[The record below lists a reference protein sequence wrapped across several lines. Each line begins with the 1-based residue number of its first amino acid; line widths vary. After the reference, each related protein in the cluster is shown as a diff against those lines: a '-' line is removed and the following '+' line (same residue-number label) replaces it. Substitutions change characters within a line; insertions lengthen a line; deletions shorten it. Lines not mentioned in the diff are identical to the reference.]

1 MTLTPPA
8 PLIGITTHSPT
19 APDWAELGLLRD
31 LIVQSV
37 EAAGGLPVIIPLG
50 LGAATLPA
58 VLTRLDG
65 VLLAGGGDIDPARYG
80 AEPHPLVVGVDPVR
94 DAAEITLARW
104 AVAESTPLFGI
115 CRGAQV
121 LNVALGGTLYR
132 DIAEHPH
139 AQLHTYYPNLP
150 LDLRPHPVK
159 VAEASRLAQAIGQLL
174 VDVNSLHHQAVRD
187 VAPALRAVAHAPD
200 GLVEAIEVP
209 DHPFALAVQWHPECL
224 PDVPEMR
231 RLFEAFVRAAGEKR
245 AR

>member
-1 MTLTPPA
+1 MIITRPP

-37 EAAGGLPVIIPLG
+37 AAAGGLPVIIPLG
-50 LGAATLPA
+50 LGAPTLQA
-58 VLTRLDG
+58 ILGRLDG

-80 AEPHPLVVGVDPVR
+80 AEPHPAVGGIDPVR
-94 DAAEITLARW
+94 DAAEISLARW

-121 LNVALGGTLYR
+121 LNVALGGALYR
-132 DIAEHPH
+132 DIAEHPG
-139 AQLHTYYPNLP
+139 AQPHTFYPNLP

-159 VAEASRLAQAIGQLL
+159 IEAGTRLAQAIGQPLI
-174 VDVNSLHHQAVRD
+174 DVNSLHHQAIRV

-224 PDVPEMR
+224 PEVPAMR
-231 RLFEAFVRAAGEKR
+231 RLFEAFVRAA
-245 AR
+245 AD